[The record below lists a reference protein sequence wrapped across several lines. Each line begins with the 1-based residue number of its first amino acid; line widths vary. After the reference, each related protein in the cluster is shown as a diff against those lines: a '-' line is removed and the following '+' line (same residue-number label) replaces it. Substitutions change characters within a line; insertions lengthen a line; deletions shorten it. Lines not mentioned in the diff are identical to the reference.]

1 MMASNREDNKCDI
14 CHVADPTRFAGQI
27 KVCDK
32 CGDEIEAAVAGVLQE
47 AGVFDPSSKPAIPV
61 PRNSRHYRV
70 SPEVLLVAELRAQEA
85 CRRTGKPV
93 MWTDVIRYVLRR
105 ALLPQA
111 QSGRA

>member
-1 MMASNREDNKCDI
+1 MMVRNKDHDKCDA

-32 CGDEIEAAVAGVLQE
+32 CGDEIEAAVAGMLQE
-47 AGVFDPSSKPAIPV
+47 AGVFDPSCKSAIPV
-61 PRNSRHYRV
+61 PRDSRHYRV

-105 ALLPQA
+105 ALLPQMNRGQA
-111 QSGRA
+111 